1 MTHPAII
8 QTDRVETLEK
18 LEETVFGLP
27 GVDKSELEG
36 RLRWAGSS
44 ASGNPPIPNPT
55 DPLGSTFYQALL
67 MSAMAEQ
74 TEPGI
79 MQRRATAEPGR
90 NVEILGRVRTRQ
102 TCPPVGD

>member
-1 MTHPAII
+1 MTHPGNIR
-8 QTDRVETLEK
+8 TDRLETLEK

-44 ASGNPPIPNPT
+44 VPGAPPIPNYT

-67 MSAMAEQ
+67 MSAMAEALVAQ
-74 TEPGI
+74 
-79 MQRRATAEPGR
+79 QRRIEKLEKAAKK
-90 NVEILGRVRTRQ
+90 
-102 TCPPVGD
+102 